1 MGIATTSGTKVS
13 ISTTSTAP
21 ATFDASGY
29 AALTFSEIGSIES
42 VSGFGDESSEVTF
55 DELGDGRTKKLK
67 GQKNAGNMELMMGL
81 DDEDAGQGYL
91 YTAEADATTSDW
103 HFKVEVPN
111 SLGTAN
117 AIRYFSGKVMSVR
130 ETYDTANNVIK
141 LNTTVGIN
149 TAVVKVD
156 AT

>member
-29 AALTFSEIGSIES
+29 GNLTYSEIGSIES

-91 YTAEADATTSDW
+91 YTAEADATVADW

-111 SLGTAN
+111 SLGSAN
-117 AIRYFSGKVMSVR
+117 AVRYFSGKVMSVR

-149 TAVVKVD
+149 TAIVKVD

>member
-1 MGIATTSGTKVS
+1 MGIATTAGTKVS

-21 ATFDASGY
+21 ATYDSTGY
-29 AALTFSEIGSIES
+29 AALTYSEIGSIES
-42 VSGFGDESSEVTF
+42 ISGFGDESTEVTF

-67 GQKNAGNMELMMGL
+67 GQRNSGNMELMMGL
-81 DDEDAGQGYL
+81 DDEDAGQGYVR
-91 YTAEADATTSDW
+91 TAEANNTTNDW

-111 SLGTAN
+111 SLGVAN

-149 TAVVKVD
+149 TPIVVVD

>member
-21 ATFDASGY
+21 STYDASGY
-29 AALTFSEIGSIES
+29 AALTFSEIGSVES

-91 YTAEADATTSDW
+91 YTAEADATTNDW

-117 AIRYFSGKVMSVR
+117 AVRYFSGKVMSVR

-149 TAVVKVD
+149 TAIVRVD